1 MDYKNHTFFS
11 LFCCILISLL
21 IPRLSLAEGMS
32 SSVTYVDEKDKKAFN
47 SNVSDN
53 DVQKLAQSI
62 ELKVYKIDEMS
73 SSQTIYES
81 PAGICKG
88 FRARGVNYTNSTH
101 NYLSPNDKTEYYGS
115 VTGATIY
122 GGKNTQNLS
131 YVPVY
136 SISDKKVSERIQIME
151 NKKLKEK
158 AVNNVSEGKAVL
170 AEVICK

>member
-1 MDYKNHTFFS
+1 MKHQSYISVLLFFLMVSS
-11 LFCCILISLL
+11 LVIARVSIASN
-21 IPRLSLAEGMS
+21 I
-32 SSVTYVDEKDKKAFN
+32 TYVDSADQKSFSSEI
-47 SNVSDN
+47 SDN
-53 DVQKLAQSI
+53 DVQLLGQSI
-62 ELKVYKIDEMS
+62 ELKVYKMDEMS

-81 PAGICKG
+81 PAGVCKG
-88 FRARGVNYTNSTH
+88 FKARGVNYTNSTH

-136 SISDKKVSERIQIME
+136 SISDKKVSERIQIIE

-170 AEVICK
+170 TEVICK

>member
-1 MDYKNHTFFS
+1 MKHQSYISVLLFFLIVSS
-11 LFCCILISLL
+11 LVIARVSIASN
-21 IPRLSLAEGMS
+21 I
-32 SSVTYVDEKDKKAFN
+32 TYVDSTDQKSFSSEI
-47 SNVSDN
+47 SDN
-53 DVQKLAQSI
+53 DVQLLGQSI
-62 ELKVYKIDEMS
+62 ELKVYKMDDMS

-88 FRARGVNYTNSTH
+88 FKARGVNYTNSTH

-170 AEVICK
+170 TEVICK

>member
-1 MDYKNHTFFS
+1 MKHQSYISVPLFFLMVSS
-11 LFCCILISLL
+11 LVIARVSIASN
-21 IPRLSLAEGMS
+21 I
-32 SSVTYVDEKDKKAFN
+32 TYV
-47 SNVSDN
+47 
-53 DVQKLAQSI
+53 QLLGQSI
-62 ELKVYKIDEMS
+62 ELKVYKMDEMS

-81 PAGICKG
+81 PAGVCKG
-88 FRARGVNYTNSTH
+88 FKARGVNYTNSTH

-170 AEVICK
+170 TEVICK

>member
-1 MDYKNHTFFS
+1 MKHQSYISVPLFFLMVS
-11 LFCCILISLL
+11 CLFIARVSIARN
-21 IPRLSLAEGMS
+21 I
-32 SSVTYVDEKDKKAFN
+32 TYVDSADQKSFSSEI
-47 SNVSDN
+47 SDN
-53 DVQKLAQSI
+53 DVQLLGQSI
-62 ELKVYKIDEMS
+62 ELKVYKMDEMS

-88 FRARGVNYTNSTH
+88 FKATGVNYTNSTH

-136 SISDKKVSERIQIME
+136 SISDKKVFERIQIIE

-170 AEVICK
+170 TEVICK

>member
-1 MDYKNHTFFS
+1 MKHQSYISILLFFLMVSS
-11 LFCCILISLL
+11 LVIARVSIASN
-21 IPRLSLAEGMS
+21 I
-32 SSVTYVDEKDKKAFN
+32 TYVDSVDQKSFSSEI
-47 SNVSDN
+47 SDN
-53 DVQKLAQSI
+53 DVQILGKSI
-62 ELKVYKIDEMS
+62 ELKVYKMDEMS

-81 PAGICKG
+81 PAGVCKG
-88 FRARGVNYTNSTH
+88 FKARGVNYTNSTH

-136 SISDKKVSERIQIME
+136 SISDKKVSERIQIIE

-170 AEVICK
+170 TEVICK

>member
-1 MDYKNHTFFS
+1 MKHQSYISVPLFFRMVSS
-11 LFCCILISLL
+11 LVIARVSIASN
-21 IPRLSLAEGMS
+21 I
-32 SSVTYVDEKDKKAFN
+32 TYVDSADQKSFSSEI
-47 SNVSDN
+47 SDN
-53 DVQKLAQSI
+53 DVQLLGQSI
-62 ELKVYKIDEMS
+62 ELKVYKMDEMS

-88 FRARGVNYTNSTH
+88 FKARGVNYTNSTH

-136 SISDKKVSERIQIME
+136 SISDKKVSERIQIIE

-170 AEVICK
+170 TEVICK

>member
-1 MDYKNHTFFS
+1 MKHQSYISVPLFFLIVSS
-11 LFCCILISLL
+11 LVIAQVSIASN
-21 IPRLSLAEGMS
+21 I
-32 SSVTYVDEKDKKAFN
+32 TYVDSADQKSFSSEI
-47 SNVSDN
+47 SDN
-53 DVQKLAQSI
+53 DVQLLGQSI
-62 ELKVYKIDEMS
+62 ELKVYKMDEMS

-88 FRARGVNYTNSTH
+88 FKARGVNYTNSTH

-136 SISDKKVSERIQIME
+136 SISDKKVSERIQIIE

-170 AEVICK
+170 TEVICK

>member
-1 MDYKNHTFFS
+1 MKHQSYISVPLFFLMVSS
-11 LFCCILISLL
+11 LVIARFSIASNI
-21 IPRLSLAEGMS
+21 
-32 SSVTYVDEKDKKAFN
+32 TYVDSADQKSFSSEI
-47 SNVSDN
+47 SDN
-53 DVQKLAQSI
+53 DVQLLGQSI
-62 ELKVYKIDEMS
+62 ELKVYKMDEMS

-88 FRARGVNYTNSTH
+88 FKARGVNYTNSTH

-170 AEVICK
+170 TEVICK

>member
-1 MDYKNHTFFS
+1 MVSS
-11 LFCCILISLL
+11 LVIARVSIASN
-21 IPRLSLAEGMS
+21 I
-32 SSVTYVDEKDKKAFN
+32 TYVDSADQKSFSSEI
-47 SNVSDN
+47 SDN
-53 DVQKLAQSI
+53 DVQLLGQSI
-62 ELKVYKIDEMS
+62 ELKVYKMDEMS

-81 PAGICKG
+81 PAGVCKG
-88 FRARGVNYTNSTH
+88 FKARGVNYTNSTH

-170 AEVICK
+170 TEVICK

>member
-1 MDYKNHTFFS
+1 MKHQSYISVPLFFLIVSS
-11 LFCCILISLL
+11 LVIAQVSIASN
-21 IPRLSLAEGMS
+21 I
-32 SSVTYVDEKDKKAFN
+32 TYVDSTDQKSFSSEI
-47 SNVSDN
+47 SDN
-53 DVQKLAQSI
+53 DVQILGKSI
-62 ELKVYKIDEMS
+62 ELKVYKMDEMS

-81 PAGICKG
+81 PAGVCKG
-88 FRARGVNYTNSTH
+88 FKARGVNYTNSTH

-158 AVNNVSEGKAVL
+158 SVNNVSEGKAVL
-170 AEVICK
+170 TEVICK

>member
-1 MDYKNHTFFS
+1 MKHQSYISVPLFFLIVSS
-11 LFCCILISLL
+11 LVIAQVSIASN
-21 IPRLSLAEGMS
+21 I
-32 SSVTYVDEKDKKAFN
+32 TYVDSTDQKSFSSEI
-47 SNVSDN
+47 SDN
-53 DVQKLAQSI
+53 DVQLLGQSI
-62 ELKVYKIDEMS
+62 ELKVYKMDEMS

-81 PAGICKG
+81 PAGVCKG
-88 FRARGVNYTNSTH
+88 FKARGVNYTNSTH

-170 AEVICK
+170 TEVICK

>member
-1 MDYKNHTFFS
+1 MVSS
-11 LFCCILISLL
+11 LVIARVSIASN
-21 IPRLSLAEGMS
+21 I
-32 SSVTYVDEKDKKAFN
+32 TYVDSADQKSFSSEI
-47 SNVSDN
+47 SDN
-53 DVQKLAQSI
+53 DVQLLGKSI
-62 ELKVYKIDEMS
+62 ELKVYKMDEMS

-88 FRARGVNYTNSTH
+88 FKARGVNYTNSTH

-136 SISDKKVSERIQIME
+136 SISDKKVSERIQIIE

-170 AEVICK
+170 TEVICK

>member
-1 MDYKNHTFFS
+1 MKHQSYISVPLFFLMVS
-11 LFCCILISLL
+11 
-21 IPRLSLAEGMS
+21 RLVIARVSIAS
-32 SSVTYVDEKDKKAFN
+32 NITYVDSTDQKSFSSEI
-47 SNVSDN
+47 SDN
-53 DVQKLAQSI
+53 DVQLLGQSI
-62 ELKVYKIDEMS
+62 ELKVYKMDEMS

-88 FRARGVNYTNSTH
+88 FKARGVNYTNSTH

-136 SISDKKVSERIQIME
+136 SISDKKVSERIQIIE

-170 AEVICK
+170 TEVICK